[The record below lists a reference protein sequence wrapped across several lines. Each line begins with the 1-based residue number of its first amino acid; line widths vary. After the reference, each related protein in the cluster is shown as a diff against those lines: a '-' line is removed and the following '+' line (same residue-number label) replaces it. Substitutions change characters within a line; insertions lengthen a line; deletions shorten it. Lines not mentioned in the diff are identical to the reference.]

1 MENSSHT
8 NGRSEGQKP
17 GFYAEGLLTGRIIRM
32 KKAKVGLA
40 MKEKIIRF
48 MQGRYG
54 AYGADALTKFLM
66 AAGLIMI
73 LVSSAFTGM
82 NTGLVCFLI
91 GWSVIIYCYY
101 RLISKNVTKCYAQNQ
116 AFLVRTSGI
125 RRFFR
130 KQISMLRQKKVYH
143 IYRCPQC
150 KQKIRIPRGK
160 GKIEVRCPKCSATF
174 IKKS

>member
-66 AAGLIMI
+66 ASGLILI
-73 LVSSAFTGM
+73 FISSAFTGK
-82 NTGLVCFLI
+82 NTGLVCFLM

-116 AFLVRTSGI
+116 AFLSRTSGI
-125 RRFFR
+125 RSLFR
-130 KQISMLRQKKVYH
+130 KQISLLQQRKVYH
-143 IYRCPQC
+143 IYRCPGC

-160 GKIEVRCPKCSATF
+160 GKIEIKCPKCSTSF
-174 IKKS
+174 IKNS

>member
-1 MENSSHT
+1 
-8 NGRSEGQKP
+8 
-17 GFYAEGLLTGRIIRM
+17 M
-32 KKAKVGLA
+32 KKHKGGLA
-40 MKEKIIRF
+40 MKEKIIHF

-66 AAGLIMI
+66 AAGLVMI
-73 LVSSAFTGM
+73 LISSAFTGK

-130 KQISMLRQKKVYH
+130 KQISMLRQRKIYH
-143 IYRCPQC
+143 IYRCPEC

-160 GKIEVRCPKCSATF
+160 GKIEVKCPKCSTTF
-174 IKKS
+174 IKNS